1 METQPAV
8 KWNPQVRGKPIAKP
22 ASPRGKVQRV
32 NAETKVALERAVE
45 KAAARSAKKVADE
58 VPASRGKTVVPL
70 EAHRAYQRV
79 PDKKGKVHVCNG
91 DGVAQLLLNKEI
103 NEIYEIV
110 AKKTGIAEKELR
122 AKYHTLNLGMQ
133 RMNLGNRLRKVL
145 SK

>member
-1 METQPAV
+1 MEAQPAV
-8 KWNPQVRGKPIAKP
+8 KWNPQVRGKPVTKP

-32 NAETKVALERAVE
+32 NDDTKAALERAV
-45 KAAARSAKKVADE
+45 KKVE
-58 VPASRGKTVVPL
+58 EKNKSLGKGVVPL
-70 EAHRAYQRV
+70 EVHRAYQRV

-91 DGVAQLLLNKEI
+91 DEVARLLLNKDV

-110 AKKTGIAEKELR
+110 AKKTGVSEKELR

-133 RMNLGNRLRKVL
+133 RMNLGNRLRKAL